1 MFFSDNAADK
11 KSQRILQELE
21 NIDDE
26 ADAASIAFVK
36 ISDDQ
41 MLREYDL
48 DPLPA
53 LVYFRDKFPMIY
65 PGDLTKEEAVLD
77 WVFKL
82 KESDRDQIEE
92 VDHRT
97 LRMLLDELDHVA
109 VLFCKFTFRNTNELL
124 HRLLIQ
130 TDSNVHFLPILD
142 NQTTKTAARIA
153 TRSSK
158 NSRQSTTTQ
167 MTLESTS

>member
-1 MFFSDNAADK
+1 MEIVLFKNLTETVCVFVDNGGDK

-36 ISDDQ
+36 ISDEQ

-48 DPLPA
+48 EPLPA
-53 LVYFRDKFPMIY
+53 LVYFREKFPMIY

-109 VLFCKFTFRNTNELL
+109 VLFCEQALFSCTGWGPFSCRVLKVF
-124 HRLLIQ
+124 
-130 TDSNVHFLPILD
+130 
-142 NQTTKTAARIA
+142 
-153 TRSSK
+153 SS
-158 NSRQSTTTQ
+158 
-167 MTLESTS
+167 EIF